1 MADDK
6 DKGTP
11 EAVTPGTPG
20 SGENVCRRCEGKG
33 KLADGGA
40 CPDCNGTGKISTPI
54 GGA

>member
-6 DKGTP
+6 NKGTP

-20 SGENVCRRCEGKG
+20 AGENLCRRCSGTG
-33 KLADGGA
+33 KLADDGA
-40 CPDCNGTGKISTPI
+40 CPDCNGTGKIVAPI